1 MEDDL
6 EPAVVNE
13 DLERLVLGAVIA
25 YGKST
30 YRDFL
35 RLNLSDFHAPKNELV
50 ATVLRDMINHGDPID
65 VITVSEEMRRRQ
77 LINRIGG
84 SLYLHDLLASAPQT
98 GANLGYYAEIL
109 RQRSITRQ
117 AESLGIQLTRYARGY
132 HEAGDDVTE
141 VLNRHRADLEALP
154 RPLVD
159 AAEQDSD
166 DHLGVILREIERPNE
181 ALIPGYIHRQ
191 DRHVLV
197 SGEGWMKT
205 TLMRQHAV
213 CLAAGLH
220 PWTGNRVA
228 DGMRVLYIDAENSRD
243 QSRRGYRAIV
253 NRAMRATMAPD
264 WMQRII
270 HKTRNEGIDL
280 INRDAQWFR
289 DTAARVNPDVI
300 IMGPAYKLFRPE
312 RGMDAEAA
320 AMALFAVIDE
330 VRVRQDCAVLIEAHA
345 PHGQMGTR
353 EMRPYGASAW
363 LRWPEVGIGY
373 VRDPDVP
380 EQERRPEY
388 LAAVDWRG
396 SREDRDWPTHI
407 CHGGPTQLPWVPTHL
422 SWKPSVDFD
431 YVIPVDEQGE

>member
-1 MEDDL
+1 MDDL
-6 EPAVVNE
+6 EPVVVNE
-13 DLERLVLGAVIA
+13 DLEKLVLGAVLA
-25 YGKST
+25 FGASAVP
-30 YRDFL
+30 DFM
-35 RLNLSDFHAPKNELV
+35 RLDLSDFNSPKNELV
-50 ATVLRDMINHGDPID
+50 ATTLRGMVARGDPVD
-65 VITVSEEMRRRQ
+65 LITIGEEMRRNQ
-77 LINRIGG
+77 LLARLGG
-84 SLYLHDLLASAPQT
+84 SLYLHDLLASAPPT
-98 GANLGYYAEIL
+98 AANLGYYAEIL

-117 AESLGIQLTRYARGY
+117 VEKLGIQLTQFARGY
-132 HEAGDDVTE
+132 HEAGEDVTE
-141 VLNRHRADLEALP
+141 VVHRHRADIENLP
-154 RPLVD
+154 RALAD
-159 AAEQDSD
+159 SAEQDTD
-166 DHLGVILREIERPNE
+166 DTLRAMMARVDKPTESI
-181 ALIPGYIHRQ
+181 IPGYIHRQ
-191 DRHVLV
+191 DRHVVV

-205 TLMRQHAV
+205 TLLRQHAV

-228 DGMRVLYIDAENSRD
+228 DGARVLYIDAENSEP
-243 QSRRGYRAIV
+243 QSRRGYRMVA
-253 NRAMRATMAPD
+253 NRAMRPTMAPGWLD
-264 WMQRII
+264 RIV

-280 INRDAQWFR
+280 IGRDAQWFR
-289 DTAARVNPDVI
+289 DTVARVSPDVI

-312 RGMDAEAA
+312 RGMDGESA

-345 PHGQMGTR
+345 PHGQMGAR
-353 EMRPYGASAW
+353 EMRPYGPSAW

-407 CHGGPTQLPWVPTHL
+407 CHGGPNQLPWVPTDL
-422 SWKPSVDFD
+422 NWKPSVDSD